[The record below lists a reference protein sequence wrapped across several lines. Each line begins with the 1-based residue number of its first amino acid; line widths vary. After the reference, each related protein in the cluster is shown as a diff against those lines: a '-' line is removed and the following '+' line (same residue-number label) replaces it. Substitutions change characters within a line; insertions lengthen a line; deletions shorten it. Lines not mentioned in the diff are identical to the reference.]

1 MYQNFKVTKLEPK
14 TVGNQ
19 EYMLCDFK
27 YQLLTGAGFEVDRKG
42 VASVT
47 SEGKAVEVLWTA
59 STTIRYKKTEP
70 VLRDIAS
77 SFRVYADGLNL
88 SGELVG
94 YDT

>member
-1 MYQNFKVTKLEPK
+1 MYQNFKITKLEPK

-47 SEGKAVEVLWTA
+47 SEGKAVEVLPATLGIYA
-59 STTIRYKKTEP
+59 GAMGAALFAIRPE
-70 VLRDIAS
+70 LRP
-77 SFRVYADGLNL
+77 
-88 SGELVG
+88 
-94 YDT
+94 